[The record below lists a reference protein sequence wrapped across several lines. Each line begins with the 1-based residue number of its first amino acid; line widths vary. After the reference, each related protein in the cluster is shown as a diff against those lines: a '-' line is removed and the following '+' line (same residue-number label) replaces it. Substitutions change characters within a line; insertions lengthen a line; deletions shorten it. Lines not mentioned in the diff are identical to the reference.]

1 MKLRKPGNNNNK
13 NKPRRKSASD
23 LYVVNKLFPIK
34 EAIDLETEELQSR
47 KMSKKSEMMINLSS
61 SISKNV
67 DPTIDK
73 HRRGISASRRGI
85 PASRL
90 SGRSAVVLNALGV
103 SSDSEDD
110 VKNHD
115 DAEEDERLTDHAGDV
130 EGM

>member
-1 MKLRKPGNNNNK
+1 MKLRKPGNNNSK

-47 KMSKKSEMMINLSS
+47 KMSKTSEMIINLAPNVSR
-61 SISKNV
+61 NV

-73 HRRGISASRRGI
+73 HIRGIPASRRGI
-85 PASRL
+85 PASRP
-90 SGRSAVVLNALGV
+90 SGRRAVVSNALGV

-115 DAEEDERLTDHAGDV
+115 DAKEDERLTDHASDV